1 MRFHEIAIGTRFEFE
16 GMEYVKTDTLL
27 ATSKE
32 GRQRLIR
39 RSANLTPLDVA
50 THTPA
55 SDPKKTASLDRNK
68 TIQAFD
74 VFYQNCTQVVGNNP
88 ELESAR
94 LKFLDSLK

>member
-32 GRQRLIR
+32 GKQRLIR

-50 THTPA
+50 SGAPV
-55 SDPKKTASLDRNK
+55 SGSQKPASLDRNK
-68 TIQAFD
+68 TLQAFD
-74 VFYQNCTQVVGNNP
+74 LFYQTCIRLAGNNP

-94 LKFLDSLK
+94 LKFLDTLK